1 MIRFEDVLADGAC
14 LVGTGNPWR
23 RDDGVGPWL
32 AESLEGA
39 GLPVFNAEDVLE
51 NHVYDIART
60 DCRNVVIMD
69 AVAADLE
76 PGAVVFARLDGL
88 REPAGPSTHKLALG
102 LCGKILEAHGKR
114 TYLLGIVPRD
124 LDFGRGLTEE
134 VERAASGVRDLI
146 LRARAG
152 KHEEHLHER

>member
-1 MIRFEDVLADGAC
+1 MIRLEDVLADGAC

-32 AESLEGA
+32 AEGLKVA
-39 GLPVFNAEDVLE
+39 GIPVFNAEDVLE
-51 NHVYDIART
+51 NHVYDIARE

-69 AVAADLE
+69 AVAAGLE
-76 PGAVVFARLDGL
+76 PGTIVFEPLDGL
-88 REPAGPSTHKLALG
+88 GEPVGLSTHKLALG

-124 LDFGRGLTEE
+124 LDFGRGLTPE
-134 VERAASGVRDLI
+134 VEKAASGVRDLI
-146 LRARAG
+146 LRARRPSRG
-152 KHEEHLHER
+152 VSP